1 MSKFFEEGS
10 TLKDK
15 NIVFLINYDFDCD
28 FKGVVY
34 MIICKRCEKL
44 YLGSTVVCF
53 RKRFNNYKSTFLRYG
68 KGQKDV
74 TGEYLYSHF
83 FSEGHKE
90 LEDVNVMVID
100 KTDLNDPTNRED
112 FGANKLNTFIPN
124 SLNS

>member
-1 MSKFFEEGS
+1 MSKFFEGS
-10 TLKDK
+10 TLKGK
-15 NIVFLINYDFDCD
+15 NRVFLINYDFDCD

-44 YLGSTVVCF
+44 YLGSKVTCF
-53 RKRFNNYKSTFLRYG
+53 RKRFNNYKSTFLQYG
-68 KGQKDV
+68 KGQRDV
-74 TGEYLYSHF
+74 AGEYLYSHF

-100 KTDLNDPTNRED
+100 KTDLNDPANRED